1 MCLRNGHHIVGL
13 CPGLPLLSGASVK
26 KKQRLYNKA
35 KKNRS
40 SQDWDMFKSCQS
52 NCVAALRTARWN
64 YINNI
69 LSDTIETGNTK
80 PFWRYVKSQKQER
93 CGVSPLKQNG
103 VLHSDSSVK
112 ARILNWQL
120 SSVFT
125 ADDHNGDTVLE
136 GPSIPPISDLHI
148 SESGVKKLLLNIN
161 PTKAG
166 GPDTIPCRFL
176 RELAEELAPLLTLI
190 FRQSVST
197 GELPNIWKTANVAP
211 IFKNGSPSAAENYR
225 LVSLT
230 CIPCKLL
237 EHILCSHIRGHLDKF
252 GVLTPLNHGFRK
264 QHSCES
270 QLLITVQDLINR
282 KDKARTQIDV
292 GVLDFA
298 KAFDKV
304 PHIRLMSKLRLY
316 GIHGEVAA
324 WISSFLSQRS
334 QQVVVDGSTSDSAD
348 VKSGVPQGT
357 VMGPLLFLL
366 FINDL
371 PQVVDPGT
379 QVRLFADDCLI
390 YRTTKS
396 IHDQVQMQKDLD
408 ALQLWG
414 ELWGMKFNA
423 SKCNILTVSYME
435 NSITKFLP
443 VKQHHTGTCG

>member
-1 MCLRNGHHIVGL
+1 M
-13 CPGLPLLSGASVK
+13 
-26 KKQRLYNKA
+26 
-35 KKNRS
+35 
-40 SQDWDMFKSCQS
+40 
-52 NCVAALRTARWN
+52 
-64 YINNI
+64 
-69 LSDTIETGNTK
+69 
-80 PFWRYVKSQKQER
+80 
-93 CGVSPLKQNG
+93 SPLKQNG
-103 VLHSDSSVK
+103 VLHSDSSVE
-112 ARILNWQL
+112 ARILNCQF

-176 RELAEELAPLLTLI
+176 RELAEELAPLLTII
-190 FRQSVST
+190 FTQSVST
-197 GELPNIWKTANVAP
+197 GELPNIWKTAHVAP
-211 IFKNGSPSAAENYR
+211 IFKKGYPSAAENYR
-225 LVSLT
+225 PVSLT

-348 VKSGVPQGT
+348 EKSGVPQGT
-357 VMGPLLFLL
+357 VMVPPFV
-366 FINDL
+366 F
-371 PQVVDPGT
+371 V
-379 QVRLFADDCLI
+379 
-390 YRTTKS
+390 
-396 IHDQVQMQKDLD
+396 IHK
-408 ALQLWG
+408 
-414 ELWGMKFNA
+414 
-423 SKCNILTVSYME
+423 
-435 NSITKFLP
+435 
-443 VKQHHTGTCG
+443 